1 MYKHEVKIGRSTPN
15 SSRSTS
21 GPALTPSS
29 AAGAAAFFAFCF
41 YVMYKIIDI
50 VLRPILLFLYRM
62 LSKGARY
69 LYRNRK
75 PIAQTIAGTAVTA
88 YNYCRNCVLNWRK
101 RRSTAPTQ
109 RSVNTTPEALDGGT
123 ITSGDELS

>member
-1 MYKHEVKIGRSTPN
+1 MYKHEVKIGRSTLN
-15 SSRSTS
+15 SSRSG

-41 YVMYKIIDI
+41 YLIYKIIDLVI
-50 VLRPILLFLYRM
+50 RPILFVLYRV

-75 PIAQTIAGTAVTA
+75 PIAQAVVRTTASGYNSARQYIKTRRARTA
-88 YNYCRNCVLNWRK
+88 
-101 RRSTAPTQ
+101 STQ
-109 RSVNTTPEALDGGT
+109 H
-123 ITSGDELS
+123 